1 MPKPFFETMGA
12 LRGGRMESDLGDDM
26 VKLIAAVK
34 ATGKPAEITVK
45 LKIKPPKNGSI
56 SYLTIE
62 DTITTKVRKLDRGDT
77 VFFPTA
83 DNGLSRQDP
92 SQAELPLSSGESVDR
107 STGEIRNNLR
117 SVS

>member
-1 MPKPFFETMGA
+1 MPKPFFEMLGA
-12 LRGGRMESDLGDDM
+12 LHGGRMESDLGDDL

-34 ATGKPAEITVK
+34 GTGKTAEITIK

-62 DTITTKVRKLDRGDT
+62 DVIHTKIPKLDRGDT

-92 SQAELPLSSGESVDR
+92 SQAELPLSSSESFDR
-107 STGEIRNNLR
+107 STGEIIKLR
-117 SVS
+117 SAN